1 LSNNQDEIKEKLQ
14 EWGII
19 KNQAHLQLYYEI
31 KPMRMIDKINAY
43 GEAFMED
50 FIMIIKLKEEH
61 LIKRF
66 IKRARS
72 RLNQIIIGDSFLN
85 IRKGFQLFTEK
96 CEHRV
101 IKACTIKGEACNL
114 LICPEIIS
122 LLGGKQE

>member
-1 LSNNQDEIKEKLQ
+1 MSNNQDEIKEKLQ

-85 IRKGFQLFTEK
+85 IRKGFQLFTEN
-96 CEHRV
+96 CEHRI
-101 IKACTIKGEACNL
+101 IKTCAIKGEECNL
-114 LICPEIIS
+114 LICPEIIK
-122 LLGGKQE
+122 LLGGN